1 VTAGA
6 ATALASP
13 QDAGLV
19 RALRAGDEAAFASVV
34 REHGPSMLRV
44 ALLFVSSRAV
54 AEEVVQETWM
64 SVVKGLDH
72 FEGRSSFK
80 TWLFRI
86 LTNRAKTRAEREKRS
101 IPFSALA
108 RPEGE
113 DNSPVVDPDR
123 FLPAD
128 HEQWPGHWAA
138 PPRSWAGIPEERL
151 LGSEAL
157 DVIRTA
163 IENLRPAQRTVILM
177 RDVEGWSAEE
187 VCSALGVS
195 EANQRVLLHRA
206 RSCVRSA
213 LENYFDEQSGVVAT
227 G

>member
-1 VTAGA
+1 VSAGA
-6 ATALASP
+6 AAAIASP
-13 QDAGLV
+13 QDARLV
-19 RALRAGDEAAFASVV
+19 QALRTGDEAVFTSVV
-34 REHGPSMLRV
+34 QEHSGSMLRV
-44 ALLFVSSRAV
+44 ARLFVSSRAV
-54 AEEVVQETWM
+54 AEEVVQETWL
-64 SVVKGLDH
+64 SVIKGLDH

-86 LTNRAKTRAEREKRS
+86 LTNRAKTRAAREKRS

-108 RPEGE
+108 APELE
-113 DNSPVVDPDR
+113 DTSAAVEPDR

-138 PPRSWAGIPEERL
+138 APRRWAGIPEERL

-157 DVIRTA
+157 EVIRTA
-163 IENLRPAQRTVILM
+163 IRQLRPAQRTVILM

-206 RSCVRSA
+206 RSSVRSA
-213 LENYFDEQSGVVAT
+213 LEDYFDGQSRVAAAD
-227 G
+227 